1 METSFTLFLKRATSA
16 LLYVA
21 VFLIPLF
28 FLPFTVETV
37 ELNKYFLLY
46 VCVFLALFAWISRGV
61 ILKTFVFKRTP
72 LDIPLIVLWG
82 IVLLTS
88 IISQDRY
95 ISFFGDFTLTSL
107 NFLNVTAFLIFY
119 FLLVQE
125 VGHIKGVL
133 NFIQTLFA
141 SGFISAL
148 FFISRASGLW
158 TATYGFLPQFN
169 TLNISNSLFG
179 IFLTILC
186 LLSLATL
193 AVKKQNIGSDVFT
206 FLVFLVSLAG
216 VVMIGFKILWII
228 FTVALILLIVF
239 LVSHASE
246 VRTAWTSV
254 AFALFVAGVLF
265 VLLGVPQFLTAKLPL
280 EVSLGPSTSYG
291 MFKDTIT
298 YNARY
303 FLFGSGPSTF
313 GYDFSQFRPSGL
325 NNNFA
330 WNVRFRQPYSSAME
344 WGMSTGVLGILSFLV
359 ILLLGLGLIINTW
372 LKQVVINRKKKVVFA
387 QIAALQDS
395 PLIFWGLTAGWLT
408 LVVAFFVVN
417 FGAAVWLLF
426 WLFLGLMIRAAVHL
440 SKGELPETT
449 ISLKTSPQYSI
460 VTSFAFILVF
470 TSILVLGI
478 YLGRFYT
485 AEMIYAKALVR
496 PTTGQEGLD
505 RMAQLQKAIQYNPNR
520 VPFYLTTA
528 EAFLVKAQEVASST
542 QDPNQVAQ
550 LVSAAVNAAK
560 AASDKSP
567 QSVATWESL
576 ATMYANARGVAPE
589 ANNWLISSLE
599 RAITLEPTNPTFYI
613 GLGNAK
619 LMERRY
625 SEAKDDFEK
634 AIGFKPD
641 MLQGYVLLAAT
652 YEAQNNIDKAIET
665 MERGLPI
672 GRNDATYVFQTGR
685 YYFNRHKDNDWPLS
699 ELAWRRAIALN
710 PNYSDALFAL
720 ALLYERT
727 GNKTPAFQLYKRV
740 LELNPG
746 NAQIRNKVE
755 GLGGGEPAP
764 VENQKSLPES
774 DTKKK

>member
-1 METSFTLFLKRATSA
+1 METSFTLFLKRFTST
-16 LLYVA
+16 LLYIT
-21 VFLIPLF
+21 VFLVPLF
-28 FLPFTVETV
+28 FLPFTAETV

-46 VCVFLALFAWISRGV
+46 ICVFLALLAWISRGV

-72 LDIPLIVLWG
+72 LDIPLVVLWG
-82 IVLLTS
+82 ITLLTS

-95 ISFFGDFTLTSL
+95 VSFFGDFTLIGV
-107 NFLNVTAFLIFY
+107 NFLSITAFVVFY

-133 NFIQTLFA
+133 NFIQTLFV
-141 SGFISAL
+141 SGFVSVL
-148 FFISRASGLW
+148 FFISRATGLW

-169 TLNISNSLFG
+169 TLNISNGLFG

-186 LLSLATL
+186 LLSLAVL
-193 AVKKQNIGSDVFT
+193 AVKKQGIGSDIFV
-206 FLVFLVSLAG
+206 FLVFLASLAG
-216 VVMIGFKILWII
+216 VVIIGFKILWVI

-254 AFALFVAGVLF
+254 AFALFIAGVLF

-280 EVSLGPSTSYG
+280 EVSLGPSTSWG

-313 GYDFSQFRPSGL
+313 GYDFSQFRPGGL

-359 ILLLGLGLIINTW
+359 ILLLGLGLVINTW
-372 LKQVVINRKKKVVFA
+372 LKQMVINRKKKVGFVQA
-387 QIAALQDS
+387 TALQDS

-470 TSILVLGI
+470 TGILVLGI

-485 AEMIYAKALVR
+485 AEVVYAKALVK

-505 RMAQLQKAIQYNPNR
+505 RIAQLQKAIQYNPNR

-528 EAFLVKAQEVASST
+528 EAFLIKAQEVASST

-589 ANNWLISSLE
+589 ANNWLIASLE

-619 LMERRY
+619 LLERRY

-641 MLQGYVLLAAT
+641 MLQGYVLLAST
-652 YEAQNNIDKAIET
+652 YEAQNNIDKSIET

-727 GNKTPAFQLYKRV
+727 GNKAPALQLYKRV

-746 NAQIRNKVE
+746 NTQVRNKIN
-755 GLGGGEPAP
+755 GLGEGEQSPA
-764 VENQKSLPES
+764 EEQKTLPAS

>member
-1 METSFTLFLKRATSA
+1 METSFTLFLRRLTSA
-16 LLYVA
+16 LLYIA
-21 VFLIPLF
+21 VFCVPLF

-37 ELNKYFLLY
+37 ELNKYFFFY
-46 VCVFLALFAWISRGV
+46 ICIFLALLSWISRGV
-61 ILKTFVFKRTP
+61 ILKIFVFKRTP
-72 LDIPLIVLWG
+72 LDIPLLVLWAVTF
-82 IVLLTS
+82 ITS
-88 IISQDRY
+88 IVSRDRY
-95 ISFFGDFTLTSL
+95 VSFFGDFSL
-107 NFLNVTAFLIFY
+107 MSINFLNITAFVIFY

-125 VGHIKGVL
+125 VGKIKGVL
-133 NFIQTLFA
+133 NFIHTFFI
-141 SGFISAL
+141 SGFLTTL
-148 FFISRASGLW
+148 FFILRAGGLW

-169 TLNISNSLFG
+169 TLNISNGLFG
-179 IFLTILC
+179 IFLIILC
-186 LLSLATL
+186 LLSLAVL
-193 AVKKQNIGSDVFT
+193 AVKKQNLGSDVLM
-206 FLVFLVSLAG
+206 FLVFFASLAG

-228 FTVALILLIVF
+228 LTVALILLIVF
-239 LVSHASE
+239 LVSHTNE
-246 VRTAWTSV
+246 VRTVWTSV
-254 AFALFVAGVLF
+254 AFALFVAGILF

-313 GYDFSQFRPSGL
+313 AYDFSQFRPSGL

-344 WGMSTGVLGILSFLV
+344 WGMSTGILGILSFLV
-359 ILLLGLGLIINTW
+359 ILLMGIGLIINTW
-372 LKQVVINRKKKVVFA
+372 LKQVVINRKKKVGL
-387 QIAALQDS
+387 ISISSLQDS
-395 PLIFWGLTAGWLT
+395 PLVFWGLTAGWLT
-408 LVVAFFVVN
+408 LVFAFFVVN

-426 WLFLGLMIRAAVHL
+426 WLFLGLMIRAAAHL

-449 ISLKTSPQYSI
+449 ISLKTTPQYGI

-470 TSILVLGI
+470 TGILVLGI

-485 AEMIYAKALVR
+485 AEVVYAQAL
-496 PTTGQEGLD
+496 TKSTSGQAGLD
-505 RMAQLQKAIQYNPNR
+505 RIAQLQKSLQYNPNR
-520 VPFYLTTA
+520 VPFYLTIA
-528 EAFLVKAQEVASST
+528 ESFLIKAQEVAST
-542 QDPNQVAQ
+542 TKDVNQVAQ

-599 RAITLEPTNPTFYI
+599 RAIILEPTNPTFYI

-619 LMERRY
+619 LLERRY

-634 AIGFKPD
+634 AVGFKPD

-685 YYFNRHKDNDWPLS
+685 YYFNRHKDNDWPLT

-727 GNKTPAFQLYKRV
+727 SNKSPALQLYKRV

-746 NAQIRNKVE
+746 NAQVRSRVE
-755 GLGGGEPAP
+755 SLNGTSSESPAT
-764 VENQKSLPES
+764 EE
-774 DTKKK
+774 KKP